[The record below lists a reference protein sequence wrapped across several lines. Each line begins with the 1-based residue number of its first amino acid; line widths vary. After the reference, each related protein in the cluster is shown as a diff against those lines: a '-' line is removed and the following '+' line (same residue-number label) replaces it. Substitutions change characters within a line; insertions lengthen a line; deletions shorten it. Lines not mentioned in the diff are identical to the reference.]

1 MRTIIFRDKQE
12 MGEAAAILFAAQVI
26 KKTNSVLGF
35 ATGSSPLE
43 TYAALSRLSQR
54 GIIDFSAVRTYNL
67 DEYVGLPPVHEQ
79 SYAYFMRKNLF
90 SGINIRPENCHLPDG
105 MAGNLE
111 VECAS
116 YERRI
121 DADGGIDLQ
130 LLGIG
135 HNGHI
140 GFNEPGNI
148 FPAATHRV
156 TLTPET
162 ISANKR
168 FFASI
173 DDVPRRALSMG
184 IGTIMKARGIVLLI
198 HGVGKADICQRALQ
212 GPVTPQVPASIL
224 RYHPNV
230 TVLLD
235 QAAAAK
241 LQ

>member
-1 MRTIIFRDKQE
+1 MRTIVFQSKRE
-12 MGEAAAILFAAQVI
+12 LGEAAAILFAAQVI
-26 KKTNSVLGF
+26 KKADSVLGF
-35 ATGSSPLE
+35 ATGSTPLE
-43 TYAALSRLSQR
+43 TYAALSRLSQK
-54 GIIDFSAVRTYNL
+54 GIVDFSAVRTYNL
-67 DEYVGLPPVHEQ
+67 DEYVGLPATHEQ
-79 SYAYFMRKNLF
+79 SYAFFMHENLF
-90 SGINIRPENCHLPDG
+90 AKINIRPENCHLPDG
-105 MAGNLE
+105 MAGDPDA
-111 VECAS
+111 ECAS
-116 YERRI
+116 YEQKI
-121 DADGGIDLQ
+121 NAAGGIDLQ

-140 GFNEPGNI
+140 GFNEPGDV
-148 FPAATHRV
+148 FPTATHCM

-162 ISANKR
+162 IDANKR
-168 FFASI
+168 FFDSA

-198 HGVGKADICQRALQ
+198 HGAEKADICQKALN
-212 GPVTPQVPASIL
+212 GPVTPRVPASIL